1 MSSLAAE
8 LPPERAA
15 GPRSSKGARTRA
27 RLLAAAKEIFEE
39 NGFLDARISDIA
51 ERAGLSHG
59 SFYHYFDSKEQ
70 IFREVAA
77 AVDDELGAPLSDVIL
92 SPSSSGVAPQDRLHE
107 ALRLHFETYRKQ
119 ARIMGIIEEVSR
131 YDDHVRDLLLARHRQ
146 YTGQVAESIR
156 QLQKRGLADRGLD
169 PTIAAAVVGALTGR
183 FAELWLVQGAV
194 ECSFDDAVD
203 QVARLIVNAL
213 GVDSAAGP
221 TVAKRKREVS
231 S

>member
-15 GPRSSKGARTRA
+15 GARSSKGARTRA
-27 RLLAAAKEIFEE
+27 RLLAAAKEVFEE
-39 NGFLDARISDIA
+39 DGFLEARITDIA

-59 SFYHYFDSKEQ
+59 SFYTYFDSKEQ

-92 SPSSSGVAPQDRLHE
+92 ASSSSGLSPQDRLRE
-107 ALRLHFETYRKQ
+107 ALRLYFTAYRQ
-119 ARIMGIIEEVSR
+119 HARIMGIIEEVSR
-131 YDDHVRDLLLARHRQ
+131 YDDHVNDLLLARHRQ
-146 YTGQVAESIR
+146 YASQVAESIR
-156 QLQKRGLADRGLD
+156 QMQKRKVADRRLD

-194 ECSFDDAVD
+194 DCSFDDAVE
-203 QVARLIVNAL
+203 QVTQLIVNAL
-213 GVDSAAGP
+213 GAA
-221 TVAKRKREVS
+221 TS
-231 S
+231 

>member
-27 RLLAAAKEIFEE
+27 RLLTAAKEIFEE

-92 SPSSSGVAPQDRLHE
+92 SPSSSGVPPQDRLHE

-194 ECSFDDAVD
+194 ACSFDDAVD
-203 QVARLIVNAL
+203 QVTRLIVNAL
-213 GVDSAAGP
+213 GVDSAAGR
-221 TVAKRKREVS
+221 TAAKRKREVS